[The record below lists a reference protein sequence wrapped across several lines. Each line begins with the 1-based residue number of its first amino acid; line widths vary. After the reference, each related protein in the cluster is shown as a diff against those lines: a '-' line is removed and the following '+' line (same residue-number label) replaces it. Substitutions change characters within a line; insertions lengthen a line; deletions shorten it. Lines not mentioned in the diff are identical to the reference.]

1 MHALTTFLVFKFA
14 WVMLP
19 VIYCRVT
26 LQVYKSKISHFQ
38 VAPSLRFKARVS
50 EAIDKNHF
58 HKKGFVVSLTL
69 IVRVFG
75 TRKWPVRLNGK
86 FAILT
91 AI

>member
-1 MHALTTFLVFKFA
+1 
-14 WVMLP
+14 MLP
-19 VIYCRVT
+19 VIYCHVT
-26 LQVYKSKISHFQ
+26 LQVYKSKICHFQ

-50 EAIDKNHF
+50 EAIDKKLF
-58 HKKGFVVSLTL
+58 FFVLSLTL

-75 TRKWPVRLNGK
+75 TREWLIRLNSK

>member
-1 MHALTTFLVFKFA
+1 
-14 WVMLP
+14 MLP
-19 VIYCRVT
+19 VIYCHVT
-26 LQVYKSKISHFQ
+26 LQVYKSKICHFQ

-50 EAIDKNHF
+50 EAIDKKLF
-58 HKKGFVVSLTL
+58 FFFVLSLTL

-75 TRKWPVRLNGK
+75 TREWLIRLNSK

>member
-1 MHALTTFLVFKFA
+1 
-14 WVMLP
+14 MLP
-19 VIYCRVT
+19 VVYYHVT
-26 LQVYKSKISHFQ
+26 LQVYKSKICHFQ

-50 EAIDKNHF
+50 EAIDKKLF
-58 HKKGFVVSLTL
+58 FFVLSLTL

-75 TRKWPVRLNGK
+75 TREWLIRLNSK